1 MPFKRIT
8 KSSQSRVSKR
18 GFKRRRTTGI
28 GVKSFN
34 TIKRHAPTIL
44 KFANAFWCKQPF
56 PDRYDTWLSYANN
69 GYTALGAS
77 SVSFGQGLSTP
88 VFPSTQ
94 NNGLGGIPNPF
105 VSIATADCA
114 GLKNILVNSSTSSG
128 LYTTGIVLGVKIEL
142 VIMPQGSGDTLVA
155 AMAPVTGG
163 STYGNIIPITQGP
176 NSISKVCEFSVPSG
190 SNTLSNYFSLPGLAG
205 MSTKEYI
212 ANPSN
217 YFTYAAVPTNAWVAQ
232 VFWKTSDTAITSYP
246 VTYQLR
252 AMYHCLFFNRADT
265 ALIDN

>member
-44 KFANAFWCKQPF
+44 KFANAYWCHQPF
-56 PDRYDTWLSYANN
+56 PDRYDTWLSYSNN
-69 GYTALGAS
+69 GYTAAGANNI
-77 SVSFGQGLSTP
+77 SFGQGLSTP

-105 VSIATADCA
+105 VAIAIADCA
-114 GLKNILVNSSTSSG
+114 GLKNILVNSSTGTG
-128 LYTTGIVLGVKIEL
+128 LYTKGIVLGVKIEL
-142 VIMPQGSGDTLVA
+142 VIMPQGPGDTLFAV
-155 AMAPVTGG
+155 MAPVTGG
-163 STYGNIIPITQGP
+163 SSYGTSITASQGP
-176 NSISKVCEFSVPSG
+176 NSISKVCEFSVPAS
-190 SNTLSNYFSLPGLAG
+190 SNTLAQYFSLPGLAG
-205 MSTKEYI
+205 MSTKEYL

-217 YFTYAAVPTNAWVAQ
+217 YFTYAVAPTNNWVAQ
-232 VFWKTSDTAITSYP
+232 FFWNTSDTANTGQP

-252 AMYHCLFFNRADT
+252 TMYHCLFFNRADT
-265 ALIDN
+265 ALLDN